1 MKGFSQVVIS
11 SNLRDATSH
20 LIQAGGLGGLRHN
33 TVLVSFPK
41 NWKQAEEH
49 HRCRNFIGKTK
60 DETWSWISLD
70 SVTNRAQPL
79 ISSQ

>member
-1 MKGFSQVVIS
+1 MEVEKVKGFSQVVIS

-49 HRCRNFIGKTK
+49 HRCRNFIGKTR
-60 DETWSWISLD
+60 LD
-70 SVTNRAQPL
+70 MEV
-79 ISSQ
+79 IM